1 MKILSREFPWT
12 PNLGGGKPAQSPNCA
27 RAGAKHR
34 FFPLQTSF
42 DGTHLLPS
50 HPWARLRADALRTQ
64 FCFLQISCF
73 ANNFYE
79 FKAFSHL

>member
-27 RAGAKHR
+27 RVGAKHR
-34 FFPLQTSF
+34 FFPLQTSPF
-42 DGTHLLPS
+42 
-50 HPWARLRADALRTQ
+50 PWARLRADALRTQ